1 MFSGNWNWGWLR
13 RLRGTLVH
21 RYVLD
26 KAGKTKNIKL
36 IIPTQINNT
45 AINQSVKDAAKEFIK
60 SGEVKPG
67 LLNSVEMVVRAYDP
81 CIKCAARDLT
91 NKGFLTVEVM
101 DKEGEIVKKLS

>member
-1 MFSGNWNWGWLR
+1 MVIGIGVVEAPP
-13 RLRGTLVH
+13 GTLMH
-21 RYVLD
+21 SYVLD

-67 LLNSVEMVVRAYDP
+67 LLNSVE
-81 CIKCAARDLT
+81 
-91 NKGFLTVEVM
+91 
-101 DKEGEIVKKLS
+101 IVKKLS